1 MLRRT
6 SALAVKVL
14 RTLMQQAH
22 RGLWLHGLWPHALGL
37 LLHGLTVT
45 WSLST
50 LPNVISSWRS
60 RKPRR
65 AVAAESLK
73 IGLATKIGLRHL
85 HQLRIDGSSR

>member
-14 RTLMQQAH
+14 RMLMQQAH

-37 LLHGLTVT
+37 LLHALTVT

-50 LPNVISSWRS
+50 LPNLAQQET
-60 RKPRR
+60 RR